1 MIATQGHQ
9 DQSIRIHKYVLLP
22 QFCLPSQHKKIDKN
36 LILLHFFFITRLLP
50 KLCQMMLF
58 SATYDEDVM
67 KFAEMIIRNPVV
79 LK

>member
-36 LILLHFFFITRLLP
+36 LILLHFFFHQKVTTEIVP
-50 KLCQMMLF
+50 
-58 SATYDEDVM
+58 DD
-67 KFAEMIIRNPVV
+67 VV
-79 LK
+79 LRHLRRGCHEVR